1 MILFLYFFIILPIM
15 IFIHY
20 KVAERIICVPPNVF
34 AHVFA
39 PPGTGKTTLAAKL
52 VRDSFLNH
60 DTKKVYSNVPIRGAY
75 KLDFKDLGKH
85 EYRDCVFLIDEAG
98 IELSNRNWQKNLDDD
113 QIYVLK
119 KHRHYNIDIYV
130 FSQHYNDV
138 DNKLRELTTRILFL
152 KKSKIPFFVYAF
164 AVYKTM
170 ELINGQFVEYY
181 EIDKGSS
188 FRFFTAN
195 TWAYFNSF
203 DTSQLP
209 KPLSESQYIQ
219 TDL

>member
-1 MILFLYFFIILPIM
+1 MLFLIIIIIPIKIFFDFYLAQ
-15 IFIHY
+15 
-20 KVAERIICVPPNVF
+20 KIICIPPNVF

-39 PPGTGKTTLAAKL
+39 PPGTGKTTLAAHL
-52 VRDSFLNH
+52 VRDSFVNH
-60 DTKKVYSNVPIRGAY
+60 GTKKVYSNVPIRGAL

-138 DNKLRELTTRILFL
+138 DNKLRELTTQILFL
-152 KKSKIPFFVYAF
+152 KKSRIPFFVHAK

-170 ELINGQFVEYY
+170 DLVNGQFVEYY
-181 EIDKGSS
+181 EWDKSNS
-188 FRFFTAN
+188 FRFFIAN
-195 TWAYFNSF
+195 TWAYFNSY
-203 DTSQLP
+203 DTTQLP
-209 KPLSESQYIQ
+209 KAENEMQYIQ

>member
-1 MILFLYFFIILPIM
+1 MIVFVMIILIPIK
-15 IFIHY
+15 IYFDFRL
-20 KVAERIICVPPNVF
+20 AQSIICIPPNVF

-52 VRDSFLNH
+52 VRESFINH
-60 DTKKVYSNVPIRGAY
+60 STKKVYSNVPIRGAL

-98 IELSNRNWQKNLDDD
+98 IELSNRNWQRNLDES

-138 DNKLRELTTRILFL
+138 DNKLRELTTQILFL
-152 KKSKIPFFVYAF
+152 KKSRIPFFVHAN

-170 ELINGQFVEYY
+170 DLVNGQFVEYY
-181 EIDKGSS
+181 EWDRHNS
-188 FRFFTAN
+188 FRFFIPP
-195 TWAYFNSF
+195 TWAYFNSY
-203 DTSQLP
+203 DTNSLP
-209 KPLSESQYIQ
+209 KPINESKYIQ

>member
-1 MILFLYFFIILPIM
+1 MILILIIILIPI
-15 IFIHY
+15 
-20 KVAERIICVPPNVF
+20 KVYFDFKNAQSIICIPPNTF
-34 AHVFA
+34 SHVFA
-39 PPGTGKTTLAAKL
+39 PPGTGKTTLAAHL
-52 VRDSFLNH
+52 VRNSFVQH
-60 DTKKVYSNVPIRGAY
+60 STKKVYSNVPIRGAY

-98 IELSNRNWQKNLDDD
+98 IELSNRNWQRNLDDS

-138 DNKLRELTTRILFL
+138 DNKLRELTTQILFL
-152 KKSKIPFFVYAF
+152 KKSRIPFFVHAH

-170 ELINGQFVEYY
+170 DLINGQFVEYF
-181 EIDKGSS
+181 EWDKTNS
-188 FRFFTAN
+188 FRFFIAN
-195 TWAYFNSF
+195 TWAYFNSY
-203 DTSQLP
+203 DTDRLP
-209 KPLSESQYIQ
+209 LPEKEEKYIQ

>member
-1 MILFLYFFIILPIM
+1 MLFLIIILIPIK
-15 IFIHY
+15 IFFDFY
-20 KVAERIICVPPNVF
+20 FAQKVICIPPNVF
-34 AHVFA
+34 SHVFA
-39 PPGTGKTTLAAKL
+39 PPGTGKTTLAAHL
-52 VRDSFLNH
+52 VRDSFVNH
-60 DTKKVYSNVPIRGAY
+60 GTKKVYSNVPIRGAL

-138 DNKLRELTTRILFL
+138 DNKLRELTTQILFL
-152 KKSKIPFFVYAF
+152 KKSRIPFFVHAK

-170 ELINGQFVEYY
+170 DLVNGQFVEYY
-181 EIDKGSS
+181 EWDKSNS
-188 FRFFTAN
+188 FRFFIAN
-195 TWAYFNSF
+195 TWAYFNSY
-203 DTSQLP
+203 DTTQLP
-209 KPLSESQYIQ
+209 QAENEMQYIQ

>member
-1 MILFLYFFIILPIM
+1 MLFLIIIIIPIKIFFDFYLAQ
-15 IFIHY
+15 
-20 KVAERIICVPPNVF
+20 KIICIPPNVF

-39 PPGTGKTTLAAKL
+39 PPGTGKTTLAAHL
-52 VRDSFLNH
+52 VRDSFVNH
-60 DTKKVYSNVPIRGAY
+60 GTKKVYSNVPIRGAL

-138 DNKLRELTTRILFL
+138 DNKLRELTTQILFL
-152 KKSKIPFFVYAF
+152 KKSRIPFFVHAK

-170 ELINGQFVEYY
+170 DLVNGQFVEYY
-181 EIDKGSS
+181 EWDKSNS
-188 FRFFTAN
+188 FRFFIAN
-195 TWAYFNSF
+195 TWAYFNSY
-203 DTSQLP
+203 DTNQLP
-209 KPLSESQYIQ
+209 QPENEIKYIQ

>member
-1 MILFLYFFIILPIM
+1 MVFLIVIIIPIKIFFDFYLAQ
-15 IFIHY
+15 
-20 KVAERIICVPPNVF
+20 KIICIPPNVF

-39 PPGTGKTTLAAKL
+39 PPGTGKTTLAAHL
-52 VRDSFLNH
+52 VRDSFVNH
-60 DTKKVYSNVPIRGAY
+60 GTKKVYSNVPIRGAL

-85 EYRDCVFLIDEAG
+85 EYRDCVFIIDEAG

-138 DNKLRELTTRILFL
+138 DNKLRELTTQILFL
-152 KKSKIPFFVYAF
+152 KKSRIPFFVHAK

-170 ELINGQFVEYY
+170 DLVNGQFVEYY
-181 EIDKGSS
+181 EWDKSNS
-188 FRFFTAN
+188 FRFFIAN
-195 TWAYFNSF
+195 TWAYFNSY
-203 DTSQLP
+203 DTNQLP
-209 KPLSESQYIQ
+209 QPENEIKYIQ